1 MPGMDGDALARIMQN
16 DRGLAGAKVILMT
29 SNRIVGHQRGIA
41 GTLAKPIRR
50 SELLET
56 IRSVLGQPPSAEPTS
71 MAGPT
76 ACFPEQARV
85 LLVEDNPTNQLV
97 ALAILKKLGV
107 QANSAANGKEAI
119 ASLRAN
125 RYDLV
130 LMDVQMPEMDG
141 MEATRIIRSGEGA
154 VLDAKIP
161 IIAMTA
167 NAMQGDHES
176 CLAAGMDD
184 YLAKP
189 VTPAALA
196 TMLNRWLNRSVEQID
211 SGGGLASPE
220 AMARTLS
227 GIPSVTDPAHSA
239 KSQQ

>member
-1 MPGMDGDALARIMQN
+1 MDGDALARIMQN
-16 DRGLAGAKVILMT
+16 DRGLAGAKVLLMT
-29 SNRIVGHQRGIA
+29 SKRIVGHQRGIA
-41 GTLAKPIRR
+41 GTLAKPVRR
-50 SELLET
+50 SELLESL
-56 IRSVLGQPPSAEPTS
+56 RSILGQTPSTLPATA
-71 MAGPT
+71 AGPG

-107 QANSAANGKEAI
+107 QASSAANGKEAI
-119 ASLRAN
+119 ASLRSN

-141 MEATRIIRSGEGA
+141 VEATRLIRSDPGA

-196 TMLNRWLNRSVEQID
+196 AMLSRWLNRPAGLPG
-211 SGGGLASPE
+211 SGEHETSPE
-220 AMARTLS
+220 TMAKTLS
-227 GIPSVTDPAHSA
+227 GMPSVANPSHSA